1 MLISLPILKSQKSQ
15 EEHCFKGYTNEEIFG
30 IDSHFT
36 HSKTELLTV
45 IRYLG
50 DQPGN
55 QVWEG
60 SLLCISNLLLL
71 FKGVWLIF
79 NLFISV
85 VMTADSSWLT

>member
-55 QVWEG
+55 QV
-60 SLLCISNLLLL
+60 
-71 FKGVWLIF
+71 
-79 NLFISV
+79 
-85 VMTADSSWLT
+85 